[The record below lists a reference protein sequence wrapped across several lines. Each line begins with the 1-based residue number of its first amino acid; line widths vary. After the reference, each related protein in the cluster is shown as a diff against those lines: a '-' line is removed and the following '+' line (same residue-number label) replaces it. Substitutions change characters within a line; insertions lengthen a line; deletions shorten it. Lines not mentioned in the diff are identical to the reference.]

1 MSYWTEDEFDAP
13 TYRLHVA
20 LGDRRRLRPGE
31 RLIDLD
37 PAERDGDLT
46 EEELD
51 VRDLDQDRLVRGYL
65 ERRPGLTAEVEVATR
80 AEAGRLAAVGRPAGE
95 PSGYRFLLNLDRQ
108 GLDALFATDPEE
120 VLVRDS
126 AGAPYLV
133 LYKTWDTIFIYE

>member
-1 MSYWTEDEFDAP
+1 MSYWKGDDFDTP

-37 PAERDGDLT
+37 PAERDGNLS

-51 VRDLDQDRLVRGYL
+51 ARDLEQDQLVRAYL
-65 ERRPGLTAEVEVATR
+65 EREQGLTAEVEVATR
-80 AEAGRLAAVGRPAGE
+80 AQAGRLAAVGRPAGK
-95 PSGYRFLLNLDRQ
+95 PSGYRFLLNLDQ
-108 GLDALFATDPEE
+108 EGLDALFATDPEE

-126 AGAPYLV
+126 AGAPYLM